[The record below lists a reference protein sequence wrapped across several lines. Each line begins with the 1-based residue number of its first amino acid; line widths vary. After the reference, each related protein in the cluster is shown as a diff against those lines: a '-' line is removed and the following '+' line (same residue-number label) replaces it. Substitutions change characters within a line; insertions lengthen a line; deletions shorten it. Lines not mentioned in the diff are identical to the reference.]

1 MAEIKTEL
9 SIGSAG
15 CSKCVLSL
23 FLGADLHNSSDQW
36 GSELSRTLADY
47 LGGLPCLV
55 ELVKLY
61 SLPVT

>member
-15 CSKCVLSL
+15 CSKYVLSL
-23 FLGADLHNSSDQW
+23 FLGADQW

-47 LGGLPCLV
+47 LGSLPCLV